1 MKFVKNV
8 QFGVEQK
15 DGREGS
21 DSEWLDG
28 QKQII
33 LIYQYGRL
41 TSKGIC
47 RAEIWNILIIGSSIL
62 LIIIFSSIY

>member
-1 MKFVKNV
+1 MFDQVGLVRMKFVKNV

-21 DSEWLDG
+21 DLEWLDG

-33 LIYQYGRL
+33 LIYQYGRS

-47 RAEIWNILIIGSSIL
+47 RAEI
-62 LIIIFSSIY
+62 